1 MGLDMMLYRT
11 RYLQTGDHIPEDR
24 REVITLR
31 KGNVEVPLTNPAYLK
46 EEILY
51 WRKANQIHHW
61 FVQNVQNGVD
71 DCREYDVSLDALQ
84 ELRDLCNQVLADN
97 DLAETLLP
105 PQSGFFFGSTEI
117 DEWYFDDLRHTVE
130 SLDQILNA
138 KDEWYFTY
146 SYRSSG

>member
-11 RYLQTGDHIPEDR
+11 RYLQTGDHIPDNR

-51 WRKANQIHHW
+51 WRKANQIHRW
-61 FVQNVQNGVD
+61 FVQNAQHGVD

-84 ELRDLCNQVLADN
+84 ELRDLCARVLAAN
-97 DLAETLLP
+97 HLAETLLP
-105 PQSGFFFGSTEI
+105 PQSGFFFGSTAI

-130 SLDQILNA
+130 SLDQILNT

-146 SYRSSG
+146 SYRSSW

>member
-11 RYLQTGDHIPEDR
+11 RYLHTADYIPDDR

-31 KGNVEVPLTNPAYLK
+31 KGNVDVPLTNPVYLT

-71 DCREYDVSLDALQ
+71 DCKEHEVSLVDLRK
-84 ELRDLCNQVLADN
+84 LRDLCNQVLADKH
-97 DLAETLLP
+97 LAETLLP

-117 DEWYFDDLRHTVE
+117 DEFYFDDLRRTVE
-130 SLDQILNA
+130 SLDQTLS
-138 KDEWYFTY
+138 KQDECYFTY
-146 SYRSSG
+146 SYRSSW

>member
-11 RYLQTGDHIPEDR
+11 RYLQTGDHIPADR

-31 KGNVEVPLTNPAYLK
+31 KGNVEVPLTNPSYLK

-51 WRKANQIHHW
+51 WRKANQIHRW
-61 FVQNVQNGVD
+61 FVQNVQHGVD

-84 ELRDLCNQVLADN
+84 ELRDVCNQVLADN

-117 DEWYFDDLRHTVE
+117 DGWYLDDLRHTVE

-146 SYRSSG
+146 SYWSSW